1 MISIRCPDDDAETI
15 FKSAAA
21 RTRNKDLRKALLAL
35 SSRVGERAD
44 EYLDLAGDE
53 RLFELE
59 AEDPVGVTKLQLY
72 DVYDRVL
79 VNGGER
85 PVYNRL
91 KSGAKFRLCPLCGE
105 RDVKTLDHYLVKTEF
120 PEFAV
125 FPANLIPSCSDCNK
139 TKLAHVARR
148 HRDQT
153 FHPYFDD
160 WSLHQIL
167 RASVDVGDTVRVR
180 FSIEPVAGF
189 SGGSLARARF
199 HFEALQLGVLYASKA
214 AVELVESKDTFRR
227 NFLDG
232 VEILKQELR
241 LEALSRARG
250 NLNGW
255 RSVLYRGLS
264 ESNDFCNGGFE
275 LIEE

>member
-1 MISIRCPDDDAETI
+1 MISIRCPGGDAETI

-21 RTRNKDLRKALLAL
+21 RTQNRDLRRSLLAL
-35 SSRVGERAD
+35 SGRVGERASQ
-44 EYLDLAGDE
+44 YLDLAVEE

-59 AEDPVGVTKLQLY
+59 REDPVGVTNLQLH

-79 VNGGER
+79 VKGGER
-85 PVYNRL
+85 HIYNRL

-105 RDVKTLDHYLVKTEF
+105 RDVKTLDHYLPKTEF
-120 PEFAV
+120 PELAV

-139 TKLAHVARR
+139 TKLTHVAQC

-160 WSLHQIL
+160 WSRYQIL
-167 RASVDVGDTVRVR
+167 LASVDVTDTVQVT

-189 SGGSLARARF
+189 PEESLVRAQR
-199 HFEALQLGVLYASKA
+199 HFEKLELGMLYASKA
-214 AVELVESKDTFRR
+214 AVELVQRKDTFRR
-227 NFLDG
+227 DFLDG
-232 VEILKQELR
+232 AQVLEQELQ
-241 LEALSRARG
+241 LEAQSRARG

-255 RSVLYRGLS
+255 RPALYRGLS
-264 ESNDFCNGGFE
+264 ICSDFCNGGFE